1 MSNVLFLFFSLPVVI
16 YLSFVISEKYFNKSK
31 KAFYIMFYSIL
42 GILIITLGV
51 GFFFTVHKF
60 AMQVSLVKK
69 IVMGPILLLM
79 GSGLTFG
86 LMAIIKPSEYAKFLM
101 QHKKLFLTI
110 LGTFIFLTILD
121 RFL

>member
-1 MSNVLFLFFSLPVVI
+1 MSQILFLFLSLPAVL
-16 YLSFVISEKYFNKSK
+16 YLSLLISEKYFNKSK
-31 KAFYIMFYSIL
+31 KAFYKMFYSIL
-42 GILIITLGV
+42 GILTLTLGI

-60 AMQVSLVKK
+60 AINVSLIKK

-86 LMAIIKPSEYAKFLM
+86 LMSIVKPLEYAKFLM

-110 LGTFIFLTILD
+110 LGTFIFLAILD